1 VDLQTISLWISSN
14 IGITVDEST
23 VSRHLKSLE
32 LSLQLFGTR
41 PMPAGKTRDEYVL
54 GYFEFVKKLHDEGFF
69 NWYPSKIV
77 CIDSLTDSRR
87 TERGRGFQVRGGK
100 QPKVAKNSP
109 SYTNNFVVGVTMAGD
124 VLVVLMFTHDPTFD
138 PNGGRWAEVKA
149 WCKKYRIRTDIIYF
163 TKSTKKYCKE
173 QQAHYTQ
180 FHQVNKDALSGSR
193 ILHDGGTAFKIDGQL
208 IMDDG
213 ANRTVVL
220 PSLQHGELSV
230 CDNKLNAVAKALW
243 KQMRTNIDHSYDAVL
258 LLHCIQVTK
267 KESIQAWWQENFLL
281 GASRLTLRV
290 VDTQL
295 KKKGKKT
302 PIRQATADRYI
313 RSYDKWAGEHDEI
326 DVSRGFEA
334 PVDGPDGP

>member
-1 VDLQTISLWISSN
+1 
-14 IGITVDEST
+14 
-23 VSRHLKSLE
+23 
-32 LSLQLFGTR
+32 
-41 PMPAGKTRDEYVL
+41 
-54 GYFEFVKKLHDEGFF
+54 
-69 NWYPSKIV
+69 
-77 CIDSLTDSRR
+77 
-87 TERGRGFQVRGGK
+87 
-100 QPKVAKNSP
+100 
-109 SYTNNFVVGVTMAGD
+109 VVGVTMAGD
-124 VLVVLMFTHDPTFD
+124 VLVVLMFTHDPSFD
-138 PNGGRWAEVKA
+138 PNVGREEVKA

-213 ANRTVVL
+213 ANRSVVL

-243 KQMRTNIDHSYDAVL
+243 KQMRTNIDHSYDAIL

-313 RSYDKWAGEHDEI
+313 RSYDKWTGEHEI
-326 DVSRGFEA
+326 DVARGFEA
-334 PVDGPDGP
+334 PVDGPDGPYWKLKQHRQKFCKG